1 MLNNILD
8 QIRNNNNQEN
18 SKETQT
24 PESSEDI
31 VLKTDKMLNSILGE
45 PTSQGIGR
53 QEFSEFVKPD
63 PSVNLSEE
71 NTLRNEDITQSD
83 FNNWWNN
90 MKQAWDS
97 TQKSTY
103 ESAFNKAQLIID
115 KNDNLKDDWI
125 KARRLNLIDDEKLN
139 SKLSELE
146 EQNLEAAK
154 KRNDAEEGIKTNEQE
169 IANEYVSKT
178 YKINE
183 AIVNGKGAD
192 ATYGEALQYTLPSG
206 LGSMGSMMVSSFIAT
221 FGKQALTKAAVAG
234 LEVAG
239 VSAETGPGAAVAGGL
254 AFLGQMAVGAYARY
268 SETEAELGDNVEGV
282 KQKLIQNWFEKYNPT
297 GDPNGPQPSEYDL
310 RQIRIQSM
318 DGVDDLMKEN
328 YALFAEDALSIVIGS
343 SMFKGSSI
351 IRGLG
356 EVGEYN
362 KYTRMGKALGLAYT
376 KNVTEKFEEGLQYA
390 ASKRQES
397 KALGL
402 EDYEDKGFMSNL
414 LSDSYDTAT
423 SINLGLPYQ
432 GDTNL
437 GGRYS
442 EDKEF
447 QASAEVGGML
457 GLLGGGSAAAIKITK
472 DISKYL
478 ETSRDLKAAGAIN
491 PDDKVFRLK
500 NQIYQKNFEKNSVPF
515 LLEGIRNLRTV
526 KNEMGEPMMNDEQA
540 AEETKNILNAYEKYK
555 QVNEHLEGIKPAGF
569 AGIFQSKE
577 QAAMLNVAKQELFHT
592 SMEIARNS
600 NKLPILASLDNIKN
614 LIDNQQ
620 RIVDAIKQ
628 TKDSSSLK
636 KTYNLNERLKI
647 AEAKLNQL
655 KLNKKMIMERDGIKE
670 KELPE
675 ASSVEQSNANKEY
688 LINDLNLSELKT
700 KYDNLLKIKTND
712 QLKSWFVNHAKGVF
726 EKMKESDP
734 NIKEGLEE
742 TEAENSVSD
751 LLMPDVEL
759 SHAKEFKTKFKG
771 EYDSLLVEF
780 KDKKGISQ
788 KLDHLN
794 KINAVLQKAKA
805 EVDKHVKTFLN
816 SPTGEYYKS
825 VSEKLSKEIEVN
837 NQKIK
842 TLDVKNKDEKTNPSV
857 KIIDAVSKLTTMF
870 VGFLDEAQLK
880 ELDVMSQIDI
890 LNSAEIRIEDYED
903 ANQVVEP
910 IGLDKK
916 PIENT
921 SVKIITGLNSE
932 KNKGKGVYIYV
943 NGKRIGGLLDPRR
956 FLVSGKPFNPGNMK
970 HLAALN
976 PDFVQKNENGVSE
989 PTAQG
994 EAMQSTYA
1002 GLVKAFEAL
1011 EEKGSFTNDE
1021 VQEYFYVNRTG
1032 SIEYVKGEEKPK
1044 LGESLSNKGY
1054 EIEYSFKNSDDE
1066 LITKS
1071 GVIIVKFKNE
1081 SISNI
1086 YLRNADGTISEIVRE
1101 NSPTEFSKI
1110 ESIYNER
1117 HNEIKKGLESKYGN
1131 DSERKLTGQ
1140 FFVLVNNPSAKSKL
1154 DILSAS
1160 FPSIEKDVTE
1170 GSDVLTNLSEMIIA
1184 QDKKITEAKDD
1195 DIIDGVT
1202 LTSNEG
1208 NFFISAS
1215 GLPGVKIEIGMT
1227 GIFKDKRSDKK
1238 EDDKRQIGALKLKI
1252 SLPGVQNNITL
1263 FSKQK
1268 TSFDGKKSLGRGELN
1283 LMWGEDE
1290 DGSIMLVHENPVTK
1304 KVTKITTSAQ
1314 LLSALNAD
1322 IKLYASRKGRD
1333 GKVYDKNKKLEKLK
1347 LEGFKLAVD
1356 EESAEGDFNSL
1367 NNMKLNAIP
1376 VRSSVS
1382 FKPKKVE
1389 AAKQKSKPSE
1399 VNSGLAINQINSF
1412 IDDINSANKIN
1423 LPLFYSMAKAFIKEN
1438 GLEKY
1443 SDALDSAYEK
1453 RLTVLNEEAGKS
1465 SKSDSQIA
1473 SNDDQMREIQL
1484 NIDEINSQLKLS
1496 LLDTSITKAETDA
1509 LKEQRDELQEQ
1520 LRALGMNG
1528 SDRNSPFKIG
1538 DVNPTSNPIDIE
1550 VAKARLKKMLPNWI
1564 STELVDTIAHNLGE
1578 NGEAWGRF
1586 MDNIVYISKSARQ
1599 GVEYHEAFHA
1609 VFRTILT
1616 RPQYKQLISEAK
1628 IKYEKYTEEDLKRIQ
1643 SYYKDKIQRD
1653 QLIDLYYE
1661 EKMADEFQKYAEGKE
1676 SRSLLTRIFD
1686 AIKAL
1691 GRFFFDNRSQMDIVF
1706 SNIYNGVY
1714 KNSEPVLGI
1723 LRRSETP
1730 AFKLIPKAD
1739 KWNEKEQRKE
1749 SGFLSQSQS
1758 ERIINTIAMN
1768 VIKRTNV
1775 PTPEIIKEEVMKM
1788 VNYYDI
1794 SNFSNELRQ
1803 VNEKSKSEFDR
1814 IYNSIQEVSD
1824 ALKNTKTQSEIADAV
1839 EIRTALFNYE
1849 DVNEKENTED
1859 DANDDGYVF
1868 NQSTFTIG
1876 GWGSL
1881 SKEMKQFMA
1890 FTEVNVDE
1898 FGFKGLIGD
1907 EEMKSKKFNMAS
1919 NGFVIYTGVER
1930 ALADTPKNKI
1940 LKKLILYSNQ
1950 TEHAKAFKDNLIKVI
1965 SNELGVEVDENTSID
1980 ILKNSD
1986 WFNKFASTFVKN
1998 KVSQAVVVFDPTN
2011 KFFKA
2016 FKSNQRDEST
2026 FQVDEW
2032 SKAYLAMGRN
2042 KEMNRKDNIAILE
2055 ALNEIIYSDNYIA
2068 GKDNDGGIKP
2078 LGSTVSEFI
2087 NIMKKLGIELS
2098 SGYVRFSLIANKI
2111 DFIESKYNKA
2121 LESGNTEV
2129 AEYFKGLIDEFEMFD
2144 DADPFTSDD
2153 IKGILSSLDSED
2165 ENGNKNNNPFAVL
2178 VDAEGN
2184 ITDTGAIGRMK
2195 NIAANNA
2202 IFDESVTGSTFQNA
2216 KGDTVFDKILP
2227 SYLTSELAKWR
2238 DEARREFIDA
2248 VRKGV
2253 SDEDGWRLLK
2263 KAIEADGGYM
2273 EDYLV
2278 KTFYQS
2284 IKNNPLILGVEYEKS
2299 NDGKDTNKIIYNDD
2313 FSDLIFD
2320 NIKTYI
2326 ADGLRAVSFNEV
2338 RDEEEEGGNVYNLEE
2353 ESYKRSTGNTYANL
2367 DPRTKT
2373 IMAMSLF
2380 ARGTSS
2386 LSNDNNKLRTKKR
2399 IAGEGS
2405 LEKRS
2410 RTLSQFIFSV
2420 IETKSTQNMV
2430 TLPVQN
2436 FVNNDGTL
2444 NSLGMDYLKRSL
2456 MQEYE
2461 RIGKAEKEIKDGT
2474 DFFLEGFHNKEQR
2487 GLDFFNFSY
2496 LKSIDETF
2504 YNKMVDSAKA
2514 GVKFSD
2520 LNSEIE
2526 DLLNKFYK
2534 EQFDK
2539 WVDLL
2544 VKRGAISKKESEE
2557 GIITYENKSLP
2568 NDYQENDKQIN
2579 MKSLADFFSNDYLM
2593 SININNLLH
2602 GDLATSYKSHNDV
2615 VKRNAKLIGSGPT
2628 LGSDRTT
2635 IAVVK
2640 SVEAR
2645 DRADYTEG
2653 ASNIDGLAKTDTTDA
2668 QNLNTLDWF
2677 QNKYLKSL
2685 GKSNPEVKRLISKI
2699 RKGYKLSWSES
2710 QYLIKSNASI
2720 TSRKIVG
2727 GDTFFYD
2734 KTSTATLLRSV
2745 TSFVDA
2751 KDRQAL
2757 DKIYDLIDAELD
2769 GNRNKARLAE
2779 LYTLTHNYWKPMPNS
2794 AYNHYLLNKM
2804 EMSGTDILAFDSSM
2818 KQIKP
2823 NVSSMPKIPSSAFDF
2838 QLNNFDVSDSVF
2850 REQVNTDSIKK
2861 YIIHPTQLLNL
2872 IWSEQDR
2879 SAKGSIFGKE
2889 RKVGEIADA
2898 YLHFLGK
2905 RVEDSFQK
2913 IKESIIE
2920 NNKPKY
2926 KKLLKEFQNSLDA
2939 QNSDPYIQEFF
2950 KMAEG
2955 ISDNPKYNLNFP
2967 ATLIKFENM
2976 WLSYVSKAMKIK
2988 TPGHKF
2994 TLKSDFGD
3002 GVMHIGER
3010 IVTDAEFRR
3019 SPSRFKNIK
3028 VRKLAWK
3035 KQSGNEYVSECK
3047 ISAQF
3052 AEQYG
3057 LKIGDKIPEALAR
3070 MFGVRIPTQDKHSMV
3085 SLIVVDFLPAETG
3098 NIIVLP
3104 LEIVR
3109 LSGADFDIDSLFA
3122 RIYTWYNN
3130 KFKNKVSVF
3139 GDYLKEET
3147 NSNAIA
3153 VAHDEY
3159 LANAVRTDEEY
3170 KERLSNAMSSS
3181 EEYNNITSLLNSA
3194 KKAVKNLLLENKD
3207 ALNENVMELVD
3218 DFESR
3223 LEEAGR
3229 DAFEFDEDGNYV
3241 ESKNT
3246 STVQEGFNS
3255 IHEKKVLKMMKTI
3268 LSEDSKAYENEVKA
3282 PLNNLIKEQARIKE
3296 ELSNQTL
3303 ELLGYKTKQ
3312 SEFSDK
3318 FGKQVSSNRMAF
3330 ESGSLEDIVPF
3341 NKAETDNILLEMEF
3355 ALLHNNSDLS
3365 NKISASP
3372 STTKMF
3378 DDADN
3383 MLKANGINVEAE
3395 TLGVASPLDKSIA
3408 DENNSTGAKGIGPA
3422 AVFNVMFQR
3431 LNRYGIKLIKG
3442 FDKVLGHDSFGS
3454 YINDSGQRINDGNS
3468 SILSVHTD
3476 NAKDPKAGRYNIS
3489 QNTIGAVLNNNGM
3502 GIDETVNLFMS
3513 KQEIMSELNRN
3524 FDLKKSEIASKTE
3537 KDFTDKSIAE
3547 YSIKAIAKKYDIDMK
3562 DFEIDDSVIIDVKT
3576 LTEAL
3581 KFSEGLQTDMT
3592 KNQFLTLQKLVM
3604 DTMLTQRKYAEFLR
3618 NMVDVLGLLKGMKKT
3633 WAESDKVFDAIKK
3646 LGIEMYLKKS
3656 SDPNK
3661 LDSYDFRHVDG
3672 FAEDSKEGGEM
3683 KYPFDLLPIFKNDK
3697 LINVNM
3703 KVFKMINIYG
3713 EKFFIT
3719 RTPLAEKIKSKV
3731 SSQMRAGF
3739 MDYEDNRNSFSRS
3752 LISYFTIASYRN
3764 MFSKSFKI
3772 DDLFNNKL
3780 HKKLYSLLS
3789 KEEFKNNEFLKF
3801 LNATSTEYSNKRNKS
3816 IFEGLTLYKLEGNTR
3831 TKNNP
3836 DFVTLLMDGFRQLNS
3851 SLDDEAKD
3859 FTVDAFNYLVMKDG
3873 LQFKNNS
3880 FIRQIEPYFLSRM
3893 TSSLDIVQDLLSND
3907 KTIHSFRS
3915 VFGTNE
3921 DQVMNDFVEL
3931 FTSDKNN
3938 SFSLKY
3944 LNNFDVSKKMKENIL
3959 KSLNSPEELANMTSE
3974 EKKEFKADL
3983 EKADLEENAPLLFT
3997 SDRNG
4002 TRVMV
4007 IDLFAG
4013 IEKNDTKKEKS
4024 RLAKANKS
4032 SLLSFKGM
4040 FQYRKDG
4047 ITLPLVFV
4055 YNNKS
4060 STGKQFKNYYKL
4072 KSYIA
4077 KDSDGEDKAF
4087 NVNEMNGKEMHEG
4100 HSAVYEEFK
4109 PWGSQE
4115 TSVYPFS
4122 PKEWKSFA
4130 ASRELEIAKTKE
4142 EDKKLEISEKK
4153 TILISAIEKQ
4163 KNEIYD
4169 FLNSEKASIISPE
4182 QKKDIMEAL
4191 KNASTEKEI
4200 SEIIQTKIC

>member
-1 MLNNILD
+1 MINNVLD
-8 QIRNNNNQEN
+8 QIFNNTKPSEDSIN
-18 SKETQT
+18 SKL
-24 PESSEDI
+24 D
-31 VLKTDKMLNSILGE
+31 SILGKSE
-45 PTSQGIGR
+45 PYS
-53 QEFSEFVKPD
+53 SSD
-63 PSVNLSEE
+63 PVELEGALRENPNINLSDEY
-71 NTLRNEDITQSD
+71 TLKDKDITQSD
-83 FNNWWNN
+83 FDNWWNN
-90 MKQAWDS
+90 MKQAWDN

-103 ESAFNKAQLIID
+103 QSSFNKSQLIID
-115 KNDNLKDDWI
+115 NNNNLKEDWI
-125 KARRLNLIDDEKLN
+125 KSRRLNLIDDEELN

-154 KRNDAEEGIKTNEQE
+154 KRDAAEEGIKTNEQE

-178 YKINE
+178 YKLNE
-183 AIVNGKGAD
+183 AIVNAKGAN
-192 ATYGEALQYTLPSG
+192 ATYGEAFQYTVPSG
-206 LGSMGSMMVSSFIAT
+206 LGSMGSMMVSTFIAT
-221 FGKQALTKAAVAG
+221 VGKKALTRAAVVG
-234 LEVAG
+234 LETAG
-239 VSAETGPGAAVAGGL
+239 VTAETGPGAAVAGGL
-254 AFLGQMAVGAYARY
+254 AFLGQMAIGAYARY
-268 SETEAELGDNVEGV
+268 SETEAELGDNVEGI
-282 KQKLIQNWFEKYNPT
+282 KQELIKKWFEKNNPT
-297 GDPNGPQPSEYDL
+297 GNPSGPQPSEYDL

-318 DGVDDLMKEN
+318 NGVDELMKEN
-328 YALFAEDALSIVIGS
+328 YALFAEDALGIVIGS

-351 IRGLG
+351 IKGLG
-356 EVGEYN
+356 RVGEYN
-362 KYTRMGKALGLAYT
+362 KYARIGKALGFAHYKT
-376 KNVTEKFEEGLQYA
+376 VGEKFEEGLQHL
-390 ASKRQES
+390 ASGRQRS

-402 EDYEDKGFMSNL
+402 EEYEDKGFMSNL
-414 LSDSYDTAT
+414 LADSYDTAT

-432 GDTNL
+432 EDTNL
-437 GGRYS
+437 GGKYS

-447 QASAEVGGML
+447 QAASEVGGML
-457 GLLGGGSAAAIKITK
+457 GLLGGGSAAAIKITR

-478 ETSRDLKAAGAIN
+478 ETSKDLKDAGAVN
-491 PDDKVFRLK
+491 TDDKVFRLK

-540 AEETKNILNAYEKYK
+540 AEETRNILNAYDKYK
-555 QVNEHLEGIKPAGF
+555 QVSEHLEGIKPAGF
-569 AGIFQSKE
+569 AGVFQSKE
-577 QAAMLNVAKQELFHT
+577 QTAMLNVVKQELFHT

-600 NKLPILASLDNIKN
+600 DKLPILASLDNIRN

-620 RIVDAIKQ
+620 RIVDSIKE
-628 TKDSSSLK
+628 TKDSSPLK
-636 KTYNLNERLKI
+636 KTYNLSERLKI

-700 KYDNLLKIKTND
+700 KYDNLLKIKTNE
-712 QLKSWFVNHAKGVF
+712 QLNTWFVNHAKGIF
-726 EKMKESDP
+726 EKMKESNP
-734 NIKEGLEE
+734 NMKEGLEE
-742 TEAENSVSD
+742 TEAETENSTSD
-751 LLMPDVEL
+751 LLMPEVEL

-771 EYDSLLVEF
+771 EYDSLLVEL
-780 KDKKGISQ
+780 KDKKGIVQ

-816 SPTGEYYKS
+816 SPTGEHYKS

-842 TLDVKNKDEKTNPSV
+842 NLDVKNKNEKTNPSV

-880 ELDVMSQIDI
+880 ELDEMSQIDI
-890 LNSAEIRIEDYED
+890 LNSAEIRIEDYEN
-903 ANQVVEP
+903 ANNEVAPV
-910 IGLDKK
+910 GLDGK

-921 SVKIITGLNSE
+921 NVKIILGLNSE
-932 KNKGKGVYIYV
+932 KNKGKGVYVYV
-943 NGKRIGGLLDPRR
+943 NGKRIGGLMDPRR
-956 FLVSGKPFNPGNMK
+956 FVVAGKPFNPGNMK

-994 EAMQSTYA
+994 EAMQNTYA

-1032 SIEYVKGEEKPK
+1032 SIEYVKGEKKPT

-1066 LITKS
+1066 LVTKS
-1071 GVIIVKFKNE
+1071 GVIIIKFKNE

-1086 YLRNADGTISEIVRE
+1086 YLRNVDGTISEIVRE

-1131 DSERKLTGQ
+1131 DNGKGKLTGQ
-1140 FFVLVNNPSAKSKL
+1140 FFALINNPSAKSKL

-1160 FPSIEKDVTE
+1160 FPSIETDVTE
-1170 GSDVLTNLSEMIIA
+1170 GDSVLTNLSEMIIA
-1184 QDKKITEAKDD
+1184 QDKKIIEAKDD

-1215 GLPGVKIEIGMT
+1215 GISGVKIEIGMT
-1227 GIFKDKRSDKK
+1227 GMSEDKRANKK
-1238 EDDKRQIGALKLKI
+1238 EDDKRHVGALQLKI
-1252 SLPGVQNNITL
+1252 SLPGVKNNITL
-1263 FSKQK
+1263 RSKQK
-1268 TSFDGKKSLGRGELN
+1268 TSSDEKKLLGKGELN
-1283 LMWGEDE
+1283 LIWGEDE
-1290 DGSIMLVHENPVTK
+1290 DGSIILVHQNPVTK
-1304 KVTKITTSAQ
+1304 KSTKITTSAQ
-1314 LLSALNAD
+1314 LLSALNTD
-1322 IKLYASRKGRD
+1322 IKLYASRKSRD
-1333 GKVYDKNKKLEKLK
+1333 GKVYDRNKKLEKLK

-1356 EESAEGDFNSL
+1356 EESSEGDFNSL
-1367 NNMKLNAIP
+1367 NNMKMNAIP

-1389 AAKQKSKPSE
+1389 APKSKAKLSE
-1399 VNSGLAINQINSF
+1399 VNTTLAINQINSF
-1412 IDDINSANKIN
+1412 IDDIGSANKIN
-1423 LPLFYSMAKAFIKEN
+1423 LPLFYSIAKAFIKEN

-1443 SDALDSAYEK
+1443 SDALDVAYEK
-1453 RLTVLNEEAGKS
+1453 RLAVLNEEAGKS

-1473 SNDDQMREIQL
+1473 SNEDQMREIQL
-1484 NIDEINSQLKLS
+1484 NIDEINSQLKLA

-1586 MDNIVYISKSARQ
+1586 MDNIVYISKSAKQ

-1643 SYYKDKIQRD
+1643 SYYKDKIPRD
-1653 QLIDLYYE
+1653 QLVDLYYE

-1691 GRFFFDNRSQMDIVF
+1691 GRFFFDNRPQMDIVF

-1788 VNYYDI
+1788 VNYYDV

-1824 ALKNTKTQSEIADAV
+1824 ALKNTKTQSEIAEAV

-1940 LKKLILYSNQ
+1940 LKKLIMYSNQ

-1998 KVSQAVVVFDPTN
+1998 KVSQAVVVFDPETR
-2011 KFFKA
+2011 FFKA

-2032 SKAYLAMGRN
+2032 SKAYIAMGRN

-2055 ALNEIIYSDNYIA
+2055 ALNTILYSDNYIA
-2068 GKDNDGGIKP
+2068 GKDDDGEIKP

-2129 AEYFKGLIDEFEMFD
+2129 AEYFKGLMDEFEMFD

-2153 IKGILSSLDSED
+2153 IEGLTSSLDAED
-2165 ENGNKNNNPFAVL
+2165 LEGNKSNNPFAVL
-2178 VDAEGN
+2178 VDNEGN
-2184 ITDTGAIGRMK
+2184 VTDTGAIGRMK

-2238 DEARREFIDA
+2238 DEARREFIRA
-2248 VRKGV
+2248 VRQNV

-2338 RDEEEEGGNVYNLEE
+2338 RDEDEEGGDVYNLEE

-2386 LSNDNNKLRTKKR
+2386 LSNDNNKLRTKKK

-2410 RTLSQFIFSV
+2410 RTLSQFIFAV

-2456 MQEYE
+2456 VQEYE

-2474 DFFLEGFHNKEQR
+2474 DFFLEGFHNKEER
-2487 GLDFFNFSY
+2487 GLAFFNFSY
-2496 LKSIDETF
+2496 LKSIDETL

-2514 GVKFSD
+2514 GLPFSD
-2520 LNSEIE
+2520 INSEVE

-2544 VKRGAISKKESEE
+2544 VKRGAISKKESKE
-2557 GIITYENKSLP
+2557 GVVTYENKLLP
-2568 NDYQENDKQIN
+2568 NDYQDNNKNVN

-2602 GDLATSYKSHNDV
+2602 GDLATSYSSHNDV

-2640 SVEAR
+2640 SVNAR

-2653 ASNIDGLAKTDTTDA
+2653 ESNIDGLAKTDTTDA
-2668 QNLNTLDWF
+2668 QNLNTLDWY
-2677 QNKYLKSL
+2677 QNKYLKAL
-2685 GKSNPEVKRLISKI
+2685 GKSNSEVKRLISKI

-2745 TSFVDA
+2745 TSFVES

-2757 DKIYDLIDAELD
+2757 NRIYDLIDAELD
-2769 GNRNKARLAE
+2769 GNRNKARLAG
-2779 LYTLTHNYWKPMPNS
+2779 LYSLTHNYWKPMPNS
-2794 AYNHYLLNKM
+2794 EYNHYLLNKM
-2804 EMSGTDILAFDSSM
+2804 EISGTDILAFDSSM

-2823 NVSSMPKIPSSAFDF
+2823 NVSSMPKTPKSAFDF

-2850 REQVNTDSIKK
+2850 REQVNTDAIKK

-2879 SAKGSIFGKE
+2879 SAKGFIFGKE
-2889 RKVGEIADA
+2889 KQVGEIADA

-2905 RVEDSFQK
+2905 RVEDSFKK
-2913 IKESIIE
+2913 IKEAIIE

-2926 KKLLKEFQNSLDA
+2926 KELLKEFQKSLDA

-2967 ATLIKFENM
+2967 ATLVKFENM

-3010 IVTDAEFRR
+3010 IITDAEFRR
-3019 SPSRFKNIK
+3019 SPSRFKGVK
-3028 VRKLAWK
+3028 VRKLAWR

-3098 NIIVLP
+3098 NIIMLP

-3130 KFKNKVSVF
+3130 KYKNKVSVF

-3147 NSNAIA
+3147 NNNAIA

-3159 LANAVRTDEEY
+3159 LANAVRTDEQY
-3170 KERLSNAMSSS
+3170 RERLSNAMSSS
-3181 EEYNNITSLLNSA
+3181 EEYNNVTSLLNSA

-3207 ALNENVMELVD
+3207 ALNENIMELVD

-3223 LEEAGR
+3223 LEKAGR

-3241 ESKNT
+3241 ESKKT
-3246 STVQEGFNS
+3246 STAQEGFNNA
-3255 IHEKKVLKMMKTI
+3255 HEKKVLKMMKTI
-3268 LSEDSKAYENEVKA
+3268 LSEDSKAYENEVKT
-3282 PLNNLIKEQARIKE
+3282 PLNNLIKEQARIRE

-3303 ELLGYKTKQ
+3303 ELLGYKTKE

-3318 FGKQVSSNRMAF
+3318 FGKQVSANRMAF

-3355 ALLHNNSDLS
+3355 ALLHNNSNLS

-3383 MLKANGINVEAE
+3383 MLKANGINVETK
-3395 TLGVASPLDKSIA
+3395 TLGVSSPLDKSIA

-3431 LNRYGIKLIKG
+3431 LNKYGIKLIKG

-3537 KDFTDKSIAE
+3537 KDFTDDSIAK
-3547 YSIKAIAKKYDIDMK
+3547 YSIKAIAEKYDIDMK

-3604 DTMLTQRKYAEFLR
+3604 NTMLTQRKYAEFLR

-3661 LDSYDFRHVDG
+3661 LDSYDFRHVEG

-3731 SSQMRAGF
+3731 SSQMKPGF
-3739 MDYEDNRNSFSRS
+3739 MDYEDNRNTFSRS
-3752 LISYFTIASYRN
+3752 LISYLTIASYRN

-3772 DDLFNNKL
+3772 DDLFNNNL

-3915 VFGTNE
+3915 VFGVKTQDE
-3921 DQVMNDFVEL
+3921 VMNNFVTL
-3931 FTSDKNN
+3931 FTSDRNN
-3938 SFSLKY
+3938 NFGFKY
-3944 LNNFDVSKKMKENIL
+3944 LNSPDVSKNMKANVV
-3959 KSLNSPEELANMTSE
+3959 KSLNSPEELAKMTKE
-3974 EKKEFKADL
+3974 EKNEQIKDVERADL
-3983 EKADLEENAPLLFT
+3983 EKNAPLFFT
-3997 SDRNG
+3997 ADKNG
-4002 TRVMV
+4002 TRIMK
-4007 IDLFAG
+4007 IDLSAG
-4013 IEKNDTKKEKS
+4013 VEGDESRKEKS
-4024 RLAKANKS
+4024 RLWTANKS

-4040 FQYRKDG
+4040 FEYRKDG
-4047 ITLPLVFV
+4047 IALPLVFI
-4055 YNNKS
+4055 YNNILGNGIK
-4060 STGKQFKNYYKL
+4060 FKNYYKL
-4072 KSYIA
+4072 VSYTVKVDG
-4077 KDSDGEDKAF
+4077 KDVTYKADNF
-4087 NVNEMNGKEMHEG
+4087 NGKDMHEG
-4100 HSAVYEEFK
+4100 YYAIYEEFK

-4122 PKEWKSFA
+4122 PKEWESFSA
-4130 ASRELEIAKTKE
+4130 GRELEIAKAKE
-4142 EDKKLEISEKK
+4142 ESKKLEIPEKK
-4153 TILISAIEKQ
+4153 TILSNPIEKQ

-4169 FLNSEKASIISPE
+4169 FLNSEKASTISPE

-4191 KNASTEKEI
+4191 KNAKTEKEI